1 MSTDSEADEGREAA
15 LERILEHEDAVA
27 EIASSSAQDAHVA
40 RVLLALARGE
50 DPNPDDL
57 ERLTERA
64 TERQVQQ
71 DVLAAPAPAP
81 SPSRSLP
88 PERVA
93 NLAQRLL
100 EQVRQ
105 HE

>member
-1 MSTDSEADEGREAA
+1 VSTDSEADEGHEAA

-64 TERQVQQ
+64 NERQV
-71 DVLAAPAPAP
+71 LEEALTAPAPTP
-81 SPSRSLP
+81 YSSRSLP
-88 PERVA
+88 SERVA